1 MKRRLAQDQ
10 WTAVACLAIAVL
22 FILAIPSQT
31 SDRPLPG
38 ARGFNVL
45 DGAFFP
51 RIAVALFVI
60 AAIWLFFEAR
70 PPSGSGEADTDDQ
83 PPGMT
88 LRGLF
93 GSLALSGGILVYVQ
107 FLHPVGFLLSTI
119 IGVSLLAFVCG
130 QRSWLGFLLGGIV
143 FPAVIFY
150 LFSKLFMV
158 PLPRGLFPIG

>member
-1 MKRRLAQDQ
+1 MKRRLTQDQ
-10 WTAVACLAIAVL
+10 WTAVVCLAIAVL

-51 RIAVALFVI
+51 RIAVALFAV
-60 AAIWLFFEAR
+60 AGIWLFFEAR
-70 PPSGSGEADTDDQ
+70 PGSRREAETDDQ

-88 LRGLF
+88 LRDLVW
-93 GSLALSGGILVYVQ
+93 SLALSGGVLAYVQ
-107 FLHPVGFLLSTI
+107 LLQPVGFLLSTI
-119 IGVSLLAFVCG
+119 IGVSVLAFVCG
-130 QRSWLGFLLGGIV
+130 QRSWLGFLLGGVV
-143 FPAVIFY
+143 FPVVIFY

-158 PLPRGLFPIG
+158 PLPRGLFSIG